1 MSSAGIETHTQR
13 ESRVRQPVGAFTKRV
28 SAFASSDRL
37 AWILV
42 VLLAVVPLPLGSNR
56 PWSWS
61 LASMLLGLLALT
73 LSVAATHDRKRLSEA
88 ARQSPM
94 TWRLWCALAG
104 FLLTAFWAFLQS
116 LPLGIDALVHP
127 TWHLLATIG
136 EPRPGLIGLDA
147 ADTRDA
153 AMRFLAYG
161 AAFWVAWW
169 TARDRAIARR
179 LLSAVVVIATCY
191 AAYGLVNHFAGIRW
205 ILPGVER
212 ISLWRLQSTFVNPNN
227 FATFVNIGL
236 IAALACMLEPLLG
249 HAPRDGARPGFAKV
263 LESVLD
269 RRGGSLALA
278 TLLLASASLLTGS
291 RGGLVSLAIALVF
304 MALLVMRQSGAGL
317 AMRIGVPVVMA
328 MAFVGLVSLSGQ
340 HSLGRMTLAMGL
352 GDLRMGIFELTG
364 SMIADRP
371 LLGHGYG
378 NFETAFMAYRDER
391 FLGVVDKAHN
401 TYLEH
406 IAELG
411 IPMALVLYTAF
422 SMVVLELVSGS
433 RQRKRDRIYPFAA
446 LACTVLVA
454 SHALVDFS
462 LQIPAVAITYS
473 VVLGVGV
480 AQSRSSRGT
489 TTDQRNQRVQP
500 SS

>member
-1 MSSAGIETHTQR
+1 
-13 ESRVRQPVGAFTKRV
+13 
-28 SAFASSDRL
+28 
-37 AWILV
+37 
-42 VLLAVVPLPLGSNR
+42 
-56 PWSWS
+56 
-61 LASMLLGLLALT
+61 
-73 LSVAATHDRKRLSEA
+73 
-88 ARQSPM
+88 M
-94 TWRLWCALAG
+94 TWHLWCALAG

-116 LPLGIDALVHP
+116 VPLGIDALVHP
-127 TWHLLATIG
+127 TWHLLETIG

-147 ADTRDA
+147 AATRDA

-179 LLSAVVVIATCY
+179 LLLAVVVIATCY

-227 FATFVNIGL
+227 CATFVNIGL
-236 IAALACMLEPLLG
+236 IAALAFMLEPLFG
-249 HAPRDGARPGFAKV
+249 HAPRDGARRGFAKV
-263 LESVLD
+263 LESVFD
-269 RRGGSLALA
+269 RRGGLLAVAILI
-278 TLLLASASLLTGS
+278 LASASLLTGS
-291 RGGLVSLAIALVF
+291 RGGLVSLIITLAFV
-304 MALLVMRQSGAGL
+304 ALLVMRQTGAGL
-317 AMRIGVPVVMA
+317 AVRIGVLVAIA
-328 MAFVGLVSLSGQ
+328 MAFAGLVSLSGQ

-352 GDLRMGIFELTG
+352 DDMRVGIFELTG

-391 FLGVVDKAHN
+391 FLAVVDKAHN

-411 IPMALVLYTAF
+411 IPMALVLYMAL
-422 SMVVLELVSGS
+422 SVLVLELIKGL
-433 RQRKRDRIYPFAA
+433 RRRKRDRIYPFTA

-454 SHALVDFS
+454 THSLVDFS
-462 LQIPAVAITYS
+462 LQIPAVAITYAA
-473 VVLGVGV
+473 VLAVGV
-480 AQSRSSRGT
+480 AQSRSSRDT